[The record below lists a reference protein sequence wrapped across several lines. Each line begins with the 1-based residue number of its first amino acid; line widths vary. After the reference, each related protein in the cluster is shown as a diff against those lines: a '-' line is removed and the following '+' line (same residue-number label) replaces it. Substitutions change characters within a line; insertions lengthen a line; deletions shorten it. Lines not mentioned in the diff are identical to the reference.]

1 VSAAYGRGGGGALY
15 LHLPKK
21 SGRVLEA
28 PYRPV
33 MSLEKPMD
41 DYCGVQSEMT
51 SQECT
56 QATVPVVNH
65 TLAEF

>member
-1 VSAAYGRGGGGALY
+1 
-15 LHLPKK
+15 
-21 SGRVLEA
+21 LEA